1 MKPIK
6 FHNTPAFTREFVN
19 NWLTHAKKH
28 KHPAVHIAVLEDMVQ
43 LIDVAITVLD
53 PVPTESANNQKTT
66 NDGKDI

>member
-28 KHPAVHIAVLEDMVQ
+28 KYPAVHIAVLEDMVQ

-53 PVPTESANNQKTT
+53 PVPTESANNQK
-66 NDGKDI
+66 NN